1 MEIIIVPPCC
11 GLNFI
16 PPELKSYLPPVTG
29 PVYVTFFFFG
39 NVIKIRS
46 SFVDIWMDL
55 ETVTQSAVSQ
65 KEKNEYCLL
74 MHICGI

>member
-16 PPELKSYLPPVTG
+16 PSKLKSYLPPCHRACVCDL
-29 PVYVTFFFFG
+29 FFG

-46 SFVDIWMDL
+46 SFVEIWMDL

-65 KEKNEYCLL
+65 KEKNKYCLL